1 MKIIKLSVAAVIALS
16 IAFTSCAPKDA
27 DVQAAVQ
34 QKEAPGITVSV
45 AEGVVTL
52 GGTVADEAAKA
63 SAEEAAK
70 GEKGVKSVVNNLML
84 PPPPPPPPP
93 PAQSPVADAM
103 DAMES
108 AVKDAVK
115 DHPTVSAS
123 VADGVITL
131 TGSIKKDKLPKL
143 MMTISSLKPK
153 KIDNKLIVN

>member
-84 PPPPPPPPP
+84 PPPPPPPP
-93 PAQSPVADAM
+93 AQSPVADAM
-103 DAMES
+103 DAMGS

>member
-1 MKIIKLSVAAVIALS
+1 MKIIKLSVAAVIALI

-84 PPPPPPPPP
+84 PPPPPPPP
-93 PAQSPVADAM
+93 AQSPVADAM

>member
-1 MKIIKLSVAAVIALS
+1 MKIIKLSVAAVITLSLAL
-16 IAFTSCAPKDA
+16 TGCAPKDA

-34 QKEAPGITVSV
+34 LKEVPGITVSV
-45 AEGVVTL
+45 AAGVVTL
-52 GGTVADEAAKA
+52 SGTVADEAAKA

-84 PPPPPPPPP
+84 PPPPPP
-93 PAQSPVADAM
+93 AQTPVADVM
-103 DAMES
+103 DAMGS

-153 KIDNKLIVN
+153 RIDNKLTVN

>member
-16 IAFTSCAPKDA
+16 VTFTSCAPKDA

-52 GGTVADEAAKA
+52 SGTVADEAAKA

-84 PPPPPPPPP
+84 PPPPPP
-93 PAQSPVADAM
+93 AQTPVADAM
-103 DAMES
+103 DAMGS
-108 AVKDAVK
+108 AVKDALK

-153 KIDNKLIVN
+153 KIDNKLTVN